1 MSLLQNNTDAL
12 NRLRRCSR
20 EELEAVFGSMEPV
33 TGAVVGALYNADTE
47 GMKNIL
53 LHTNPAG
60 VIAGLKIAALLTGA
74 ERAELVVNCEV
85 NQQELEASAGIV
97 ELPLTITR
105 AALVN
110 KMLHKNDRIFCLD
123 ELAAMADRLMGNTP
137 GLLVALDGETP
148 TEEEPSRLVK
158 ELAGECKGILIDH
171 RFYSAQELEG
181 LSLEQLHSRSGV
193 IRRLTEKDCPVD
205 GAKREILSLRQKS

>member
-20 EELEAVFGSMEPV
+20 EELEAVFGSMKPV

-110 KMLHKNDRIFCLD
+110 KMLHKNDRLFCLD

-148 TEEEPSRLVK
+148 TEEPSRLVK
-158 ELAGECKGILIDH
+158 ELAGECKGILADH
-171 RFYSAQELEG
+171 LFYSASELEG
-181 LSLEQLHSRSGV
+181 LTLEQLHSRSGV
-193 IRRLTEKDCPVD
+193 IRLLTEKD
-205 GAKREILSLRQKS
+205 

>member
-33 TGAVVGALYNADTE
+33 TGAVVGALHNADTE

-53 LHTNPAG
+53 LHGNPAG

-105 AALVN
+105 AALIN
-110 KMLHKNDRIFCLD
+110 KMLHKNDQLFCLD

-137 GLLVALDGETP
+137 GLLVALDGDPHGGRTFPFGE
-148 TEEEPSRLVK
+148 R
-158 ELAGECKGILIDH
+158 AGRGVQGNSNRPPFLFCSGAGRPVPRTASQPLRCDSPPDRKGLMAW
-171 RFYSAQELEG
+171 R
-181 LSLEQLHSRSGV
+181 
-193 IRRLTEKDCPVD
+193 
-205 GAKREILSLRQKS
+205 

>member
-1 MSLLQNNTDAL
+1 MKRRRQNESVTEQYRRTESAAPLLQ
-12 NRLRRCSR
+12 RRM
-20 EELEAVFGSMEPV
+20 EAVFGSMEPV

-97 ELPLTITR
+97 ELP
-105 AALVN
+105 
-110 KMLHKNDRIFCLD
+110 
-123 ELAAMADRLMGNTP
+123 
-137 GLLVALDGETP
+137 
-148 TEEEPSRLVK
+148 
-158 ELAGECKGILIDH
+158 
-171 RFYSAQELEG
+171 Q
-181 LSLEQLHSRSGV
+181 
-193 IRRLTEKDCPVD
+193 
-205 GAKREILSLRQKS
+205 

>member
-33 TGAVVGALYNADTE
+33 TGAAVGALYNADTE

-53 LHTNPAG
+53 LHGNPAG

-105 AALVN
+105 AALIN
-110 KMLHKNDRIFCLD
+110 KMLHKNDQLFCLD

-193 IRRLTEKDCPVD
+193 IRRLTEKD
-205 GAKREILSLRQKS
+205 

>member
-85 NQQELEASAGIV
+85 NQQELEASAG
-97 ELPLTITR
+97 T
-105 AALVN
+105 
-110 KMLHKNDRIFCLD
+110 
-123 ELAAMADRLMGNTP
+123 
-137 GLLVALDGETP
+137 
-148 TEEEPSRLVK
+148 
-158 ELAGECKGILIDH
+158 
-171 RFYSAQELEG
+171 
-181 LSLEQLHSRSGV
+181 
-193 IRRLTEKDCPVD
+193 
-205 GAKREILSLRQKS
+205 